1 MALPGIPGTSG
12 PVGFEPG
19 MFKHDK
25 DEIGAPKVNITK
37 KKIFGRVKPVFYSLL

>member
-1 MALPGIPGTSG
+1 MTDNAVALPGIPGTSG

-25 DEIGAPKVNITK
+25 DEIGAPKVNYK
-37 KKIFGRVKPVFYSLL
+37 LHYSESLKVT